1 MRTGHGYGR
10 GSAALA
16 GVLALCA
23 AATPAAAGLHL
34 DDGAPVTVSELV
46 IEGAKTVSELT
57 VTAQV
62 KCLAPDRMPER
73 AQRPRVVDSWPR
85 KGAVVRPG
93 LLVVR
98 VTFDRP
104 MACAGVFAANPPRM
118 DPCPGTPREMVLSYD
133 RRTVRTVCLVSA
145 GTSYGL
151 ALSQDPNAGGAFM
164 GLAGLPSLP
173 YRLDFV
179 TAAGPPVATV
189 CEALTEDDVTARQ
202 IRARRPLDC
211 GAKGAPPA
219 TGG

>member
-1 MRTGHGYGR
+1 MLTAHRPGWPGL
-10 GSAALA
+10 AAAFAVALA
-16 GVLALCA
+16 APTAA
-23 AATPAAAGLHL
+23 AATKLNNGP
-34 DDGAPVTVSELV
+34 PVTVSELV

-57 VTAQV
+57 VTAEV
-62 KCLAPDRMPER
+62 KCLAPDRMPEH
-73 AQRPRVVDSWPR
+73 AERPRVVDTWPK

-104 MACAGVFAANPPRM
+104 MACAGIFAASPPLI

-133 RRTVRTVCLVSA
+133 RRTIRTVCLVSA
-145 GTSYGL
+145 GSPYGL
-151 ALSQDPNAGGAFM
+151 ALSQDPTASAAFM

-173 YRLDFV
+173 YRLDFI
-179 TAAGPPVATV
+179 TASGPPVVTV
-189 CEALTEDDVTARQ
+189 CEALAEDEVTARQ

-211 GAKGAPPA
+211 GPKNQAA

>member
-1 MRTGHGYGR
+1 MTVAVTL
-10 GSAALA
+10 AAPAVAEPNLKD
-16 GVLALCA
+16 GV
-23 AATPAAAGLHL
+23 PF
-34 DDGAPVTVSELV
+34 TVSELV
-46 IEGAKTVSELT
+46 IEGAKTVSELI
-57 VTAQV
+57 VTAEV

-73 AQRPRVVDSWPR
+73 AERPRVIDTWPK

-104 MACAGVFAANPPRM
+104 MACAGVFAASPPLI

-133 RRTVRTVCLVSA
+133 RRTIRTVCLVGADSP
-145 GTSYGL
+145 YGL
-151 ALSQDPNAGGAFM
+151 ALSQDPNASGAFM
-164 GLAGLPSLP
+164 GLTGLPSLP
-173 YRLDFV
+173 YRLDFT

-211 GAKGAPPA
+211 GPKAA
-219 TGG
+219 TGDG